1 MTTTN
6 DEDTLVEMRIRYDIP
21 DDAADQVGRLAESTL
36 DLRTNLE
43 AAARFNG
50 EQVEWYRELLALSG
64 QVLDFQDYV
73 LDKEEATAGALERQ
87 VLARNSMNPERDV
100 NQVVEDF
107 TGRALPPAVLAEPAT
122 IRTTVTPP
130 TPDMEDRAAP
140 DPIDGLSDLSRH
152 VPTADEA
159 FQAIP
164 EMPPGRIIEEYTAP
178 EGINRITPPGE
189 SGDAEEGLRFMQA
202 EYATEET
209 LEQVLAALQELNSDA
224 TEVTRE
230 DLAMPAEDP
239 LIPPPDPELESEI
252 ADPIRPEDVES
263 GGEGFVREPP
273 ADVSRET
280 DVPTREAPADVSRET
295 DVPTREAPADVSRE
309 TDVPTREA
317 PAAPPADQRTLR
329 EALTIDEIAGDA
341 ADRPIPV
348 GSDGTISFT
357 RSEIVEPVLGER
369 GIHAIP
375 DAWETL
381 AEGIPYAR
389 QADGFIQDTPPDVI
403 ELLRTFLESGI
414 QWLDAQQE
422 EAMPGAT
429 PAGSGAP
436 TPGGGAPTPGS
447 DVPTPGSDAPT
458 LGSDVPAVD
467 PPPRR
472 QQITAEPD
480 TPEGDTAEPA
490 TPEGDAAETRRSLG
504 ERVEELGRRFRADAQ
519 NTSSALGA
527 SDLGDVLGTAQN
539 FLGGEG
545 LLGAAPGGVG
555 ATLGSVATRAL
566 PWVGGAYLAYQGV
579 NALKEQTAELT
590 SLGMESGGGLR
601 EGMGYQ
607 MAVQQ
612 MALNPMLT
620 TQQSKQIVMT
630 ALSEGYTGKEFDT
643 MTQFMADNMTEM
655 NLSVNDSVKLLKSN
669 VEQGGQSVKSLGTQ
683 LEALNATVGTGVSG
697 RAEIQEAFVNVSQT
711 GVDLGMGGSDAGR
724 MGMVAANLFQDQRD
738 GRNNI
743 LAGRGG
749 DLMNALANSQSMQVR
764 LGARHDIPYWE
775 VPDRLGSEGTY
786 EKELLDM
793 LAEEAK
799 RPAFES
805 NPEAFRIYLQQAY
818 GLQMNRHQATQL
830 REQLVEG
837 NILENAENQIKEAA
851 QTGDKDLSSR
861 IDESRENLAGNTR
874 LEVGALGRGIATPF
888 VWTFGGG
895 SKAVDDMWRGWHE
908 DREKVE
914 NYESGVQS
922 NVFGLH
928 SGGSNPMLETLVR
941 NYGTSNLFLEE
952 DGERVSLDDMDFSSD
967 EAHERISSG
976 RIVVEEGGQVV
987 GSGTL
992 EELAMSGGPQEG
1004 TGAFSGQG
1012 GTIGLTPEASK
1023 LVTFMQGGNPTQ
1035 NQLQSWSG
1043 ANAATLNDPPV
1054 GDR

>member
-1 MTTTN
+1 M
-6 DEDTLVEMRIRYDIP
+6 
-21 DDAADQVGRLAESTL
+21 
-36 DLRTNLE
+36 
-43 AAARFNG
+43 
-50 EQVEWYRELLALSG
+50 
-64 QVLDFQDYV
+64 
-73 LDKEEATAGALERQ
+73 
-87 VLARNSMNPERDV
+87 
-100 NQVVEDF
+100 
-107 TGRALPPAVLAEPAT
+107 
-122 IRTTVTPP
+122 
-130 TPDMEDRAAP
+130 
-140 DPIDGLSDLSRH
+140 
-152 VPTADEA
+152 
-159 FQAIP
+159 
-164 EMPPGRIIEEYTAP
+164 
-178 EGINRITPPGE
+178 
-189 SGDAEEGLRFMQA
+189 
-202 EYATEET
+202 
-209 LEQVLAALQELNSDA
+209 
-224 TEVTRE
+224 
-230 DLAMPAEDP
+230 
-239 LIPPPDPELESEI
+239 
-252 ADPIRPEDVES
+252 
-263 GGEGFVREPP
+263 
-273 ADVSRET
+273 
-280 DVPTREAPADVSRET
+280 
-295 DVPTREAPADVSRE
+295 
-309 TDVPTREA
+309 PTREA

-447 DVPTPGSDAPT
+447 DVPTPGSGAPT

>member
-209 LEQVLAALQELNSDA
+209 LEQVLAALQELNPDA

-239 LIPPPDPELESEI
+239 LIPPLDPELESEI

-263 GGEGFVREPP
+263 GGEGFVREP
-273 ADVSRET
+273 
-280 DVPTREAPADVSRET
+280 PADVSRET

-422 EAMPGAT
+422 EAMPGAA

-436 TPGGGAPTPGS
+436 APGGDAAPAGSGAPASGGET
-447 DVPTPGSDAPT
+447 
-458 LGSDVPAVD
+458 PAVD
-467 PPPRR
+467 PPPSRR
-472 QQITAEPD
+472 QLTAEPD
-480 TPEGDTAEPA
+480 TPEEDP
-490 TPEGDAAETRRSLG
+490 AETRLSLG

-545 LLGAAPGGVG
+545 LLGAAPGRVG
-555 ATLGSVATRAL
+555 STIGSVATRAL
-566 PWVGGAYLAYQGV
+566 PWVGGAYLAYEGV

-590 SLGMESGGGLR
+590 SLGMEGGGGLR

-607 MAVQQ
+607 MAIQQ

-724 MGMVAANLFQDQRD
+724 MGMIAANLFQDQRD
-738 GRNNI
+738 GKNNV

-764 LGARHDIPYWE
+764 LGAKHDMPYWE
-775 VPDRLGSEGTY
+775 VPDQLGSEGTY

-837 NILENAENQIKEAA
+837 NILENAENQIKESAK
-851 QTGDKDLSSR
+851 TEDKHMGDR
-861 IDESRENLAGNTR
+861 IDDVREQWSGNAR
-874 LEVGALGRGIATPF
+874 VGVGAAGRALATPF
-888 VWTFGGG
+888 VWALGGG
-895 SKAVDDMWRGWHE
+895 SEAVDEMWGGWNE
-908 DREKVE
+908 DRERVE
-914 NYESGVQS
+914 NFESGVRS
-922 NVFGLH
+922 NIFGTRA
-928 SGGSNPMLETLVR
+928 GGTNPMLETLAR

-952 DGERVSLDDMDFSSD
+952 DGERIGLDDMDFSSG
-967 EAHERISSG
+967 EAHERIRSG
-976 RIVVEEGGQVV
+976 RIVVEEDGKVV

-1004 TGAFSGQG
+1004 SGAFSGQG

>member
-100 NQVVEDF
+100 NGVVEDF
-107 TGRALPPAVLAEPAT
+107 TGQALPPAVLAEPAT
-122 IRTTVTPP
+122 IRTTIVPP
-130 TPDMEDRAAP
+130 TPEMEDRVAP

-152 VPTADEA
+152 IPTVDEA

-178 EGINRITPPGE
+178 ESINRVTPPGE

-209 LEQVLAALQELNSDA
+209 LEQVLSAIQGLNPDA

-230 DLAMPAEDP
+230 DLAMPVDEP
-239 LIPPPDPELESEI
+239 RIPAPDPELESEI
-252 ADPIRPEDVES
+252 AEPIRPEDVES

-280 DVPTREAPADVSRET
+280 DAPREAPAV
-295 DVPTREAPADVSRE
+295 
-309 TDVPTREA
+309 
-317 PAAPPADQRTLR
+317 PPADQRTLR
-329 EALTIDEIAGDA
+329 DALTIDELAGDA

-348 GSDGTISFT
+348 GPDGTISFT
-357 RSEIVEPVLGER
+357 GSELAEPVLGER

-375 DAWETL
+375 DAWEAI

-403 ELLRTFLESGI
+403 ELLRTFLEAGV
-414 QWLDAQQE
+414 QWLNAHQG
-422 EAMPGAT
+422 EAMPGA
-429 PAGSGAP
+429 AP
-436 TPGGGAPTPGS
+436 TGGRAPAPGG
-447 DVPTPGSDAPT
+447 DVPAPGGDAPAPGSDAPT
-458 LGSDVPAVD
+458 PGSDVPAVD

-472 QQITAEPD
+472 QQITAEPA
-480 TPEGDTAEPA
+480 TPEGEATEPA
-490 TPEGDAAETRRSLG
+490 APEGDAAETRRALG

-545 LLGAAPGGVG
+545 LLGAAPGGIG
-555 ATLGSVATRAL
+555 AAIGSAATRAL

-590 SLGMESGGGLR
+590 ALGMEGGGGLR

-612 MALNPMLT
+612 MAMNPMLT

-724 MGMVAANLFQDQRD
+724 MGMIAANLFQDQRD

-775 VPDRLGSEGTY
+775 VPDRLGEEGTY

-830 REQLVEG
+830 REQLIEG

-851 QTGDKDLSSR
+851 KTEDKHMGSR
-861 IDESRENLAGNTR
+861 IEDVREQWSGNAR
-874 LEVGALGRGIATPF
+874 VGIGAVGRGLATPL
-888 VWTFGGG
+888 VWAFGGG
-895 SKAVDDMWRGWHE
+895 PEAVDEMWGGWNE
-908 DREKVE
+908 DRERVE
-914 NYESGVQS
+914 NFESGVRA
-922 NVFGLH
+922 NIFGTRA
-928 SGGSNPMLETLVR
+928 GGTNPMLETLVR
-941 NYGTSNLFLEE
+941 NYGTSNLYLEE
-952 DGERVSLDDMDFSSD
+952 EGKKTRLDDLDFTAKSSHERV
-967 EAHERISSG
+967 SSG
-976 RIVVEEGGQVV
+976 RIVVEEDGKVV

-1004 TGAFSGQG
+1004 SGAFSGQG

-1043 ANAATLNDPPV
+1043 ANDATLNDPPV